1 MRYTRCMRTNIDLD
15 DELLEQAR
23 RYSKARTK
31 RAVVEEALRT
41 FVDLKAREQ
50 RRLSYAERVASIQ
63 KRAESLRLKSVIDI
77 LREDR
82 NRS

>member
-1 MRYTRCMRTNIDLD
+1 MRTNIDLD
-15 DELLEQAR
+15 DELLQQAL

-31 RAVVEEALRT
+31 RAVVEEALRA

-50 RRLSYAERVASIQ
+50 RRLSYAERLASIQ
-63 KRAESLRLKSVIDI
+63 KRTDSLRLKSVIDI

-82 NRS
+82 NR

>member
-1 MRYTRCMRTNIDLD
+1 MRTNIDLD